1 MPMIDLLS
9 TFNELLRSYGS
20 VDMAEA
26 EFKRLMLDD
35 QELYEAYREWCIEND
50 HTERHGFLDYAEE
63 YIENQNSIWDTLS
76 DDFDN

>member
-1 MPMIDLLS
+1 MSELLN
-9 TFNELLRSYGS
+9 TFDELLRSYGS

-26 EFKRLMLDD
+26 EFKRLLADD
-35 QELYEAYREWCIEND
+35 NELHDAYRQWCDENG

-63 YIENQNSIWDTLS
+63 YIANQNSVWDSLN

>member
-1 MPMIDLLS
+1 MNNLLS

-26 EFKRLMLDD
+26 EFKRLIADD
-35 QELYEAYREWCIEND
+35 EELHSEYHEWCEING

-63 YIENQNSIWDTLS
+63 YIANQNSVWDTLT
-76 DDFDN
+76 DDFEN

>member
-1 MPMIDLLS
+1 MNNLLS
-9 TFNELLRSYGS
+9 TFDELLRAYGS

-26 EFKRLMLDD
+26 EFKRLIADD
-35 QELYEAYREWCIEND
+35 EELHGEYREWCEING

-63 YIENQNSIWDTLS
+63 YIANQNSVWDTLT

>member
-1 MPMIDLLS
+1 MNNLLS

-26 EFKRLMLDD
+26 EFKRLMVDD
-35 QELYEAYREWCIEND
+35 PKLYDAYREWCELNG
-50 HTERHGFLDYAEE
+50 HTERRGFLDYAEE